1 MKQPIGEEL
10 KMKYLI
16 LLLLLASCAS
26 NSNVKSIS
34 SFGGIVKTCYTDGTC
49 EYNNTHQKN

>member
-1 MKQPIGEEL
+1 
-10 KMKYLI
+10 MKYLI